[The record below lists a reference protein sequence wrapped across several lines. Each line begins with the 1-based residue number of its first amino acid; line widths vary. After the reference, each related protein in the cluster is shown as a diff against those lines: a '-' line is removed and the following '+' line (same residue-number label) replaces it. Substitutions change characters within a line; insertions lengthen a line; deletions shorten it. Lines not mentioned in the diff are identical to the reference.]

1 MLLVTLVVKSR
12 VALPLAF
19 WQMGSGSVTVKVGAV
34 QAQLTLMV
42 SVVEQ
47 PVSTTLT
54 VTVYAPL
61 IKLLKVFDDW
71 KFMPSMAYS
80 KVPFPPDML
89 AGAVITPLP
98 FMGLAPQ
105 STAKLSVGKALT
117 VTVTDVVAVQFPLFV
132 TVTV

>member
-19 WQMGSGSVTVKVGAV
+19 WQMGAGSVTVKVGAV

-80 KVPFPPDML
+80 KVPFPL
-89 AGAVITPLP
+89 AVAAITPLP
-98 FMGLAPQ
+98 FIGLAPQ
-105 STAKLSVGKALT
+105 STAKLRVGKALT